1 MRHIIDLAFALMGLA
16 TVGALC
22 TADAP
27 TKPRELHAYPGGASD
42 KSGPTDLPSLDPG
55 RATWLPVDA
64 RNHVTGANGPAA
76 VLLGVAQEK
85 GRTRQA
91 SLCVHCFEGA
101 TTVHIVAD
109 GLRPGPWAVV
119 ARISLDGGRFVAG
132 SWQPSADGGSLELSG
147 DPAIAFMRD
156 LYGKAELRLA
166 VVRPLSVP
174 FLFTFAV
181 SGAEPGLR
189 PLAERCHWSAGP
201 ALSAAGR

>member
-1 MRHIIDLAFALMGLA
+1 MQRHHSLSLAVAMALWAGAANAGPPEREDAVGLSSF
-16 TVGALC
+16 
-22 TADAP
+22 DA
-27 TKPRELHAYPGGASD
+27 
-42 KSGPTDLPSLDPG
+42 G
-55 RATWLPVDA
+55 RATWIPVDA
-64 RNHVTGANGPAA
+64 RDHVAGASGPAA
-76 VLLGVAQEK
+76 VLLGVAQER
-85 GRTRQA
+85 GRSRKA
-91 SLCVHCFEGA
+91 SLSVHCFEGV

-109 GLRPGPWAVV
+109 GLRPGPWAVA